1 MAKTLINSQNISSY
15 LSQGQKSFVVAPTM
29 ILTPGVKDLLSRR
42 GIRLSY
48 EARAEQ
54 PTKVCPAVNSSS
66 EPSPSGACLSDGVLV
81 QKIVTLLKKEY
92 SLEDPQTIQRITLEV
107 LARLQMEVDG
117 AKKENV

>member
-1 MAKTLINSQNISSY
+1 MKPEQNSQ
-15 LSQGQKSFVVAPTM
+15 PR
-29 ILTPGVKDLLSRR
+29 LSRHAQP
-42 GIRLSY
+42 G
-48 EARAEQ
+48 RAFAKGE
-54 PTKVCPAVNSSS
+54 
-66 EPSPSGACLSDGVLV
+66 CLSDGVLV